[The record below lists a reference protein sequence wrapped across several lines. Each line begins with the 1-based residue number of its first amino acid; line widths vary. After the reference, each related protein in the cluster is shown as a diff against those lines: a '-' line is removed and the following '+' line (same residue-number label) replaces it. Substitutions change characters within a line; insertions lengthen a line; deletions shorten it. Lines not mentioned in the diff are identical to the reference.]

1 MTIWVFYSKDIAIN
15 VYNKTQLSDTLRQK
29 LISDGFQ
36 KIDLEISAADEG
48 KAIDLLLE
56 NYRANTEALKEFG
69 KDVTFSS
76 LIFNLLRQGS

>member
-15 VYNKTQLSDTLRQK
+15 VYN
-29 LISDGFQ
+29 SDGFQ

>member
-36 KIDLEISAADEG
+36 KIDMEISAADEG

-56 NYRANTEALKEFG
+56 NYRTNTEALKEFG

-76 LIFNLLRQGS
+76 LIFNLLRQGY

>member
-36 KIDLEISAADEG
+36 KIDMEISAADEG

-76 LIFNLLRQGS
+76 LIFNLLRQGY